1 MISSLSGSISH
12 GSDTRLVDSGA
23 SIHITG
29 YKDSF
34 QSLVQKDCPYKVNL
48 GDDYQYPIKGMGE
61 AFYKLDSWK
70 SMKMKEVLYV
80 LGLKKNL
87 LSISVLDKKGF
98 IITFLYGEVLK
109 WRKGETIDDV
119 VLIGVEGGLYKL
131 KGRT

>member
-1 MISSLSGSISH
+1 
-12 GSDTRLVDSGA
+12 
-23 SIHITG
+23 
-29 YKDSF
+29 
-34 QSLVQKDCPYKVNL
+34 
-48 GDDYQYPIKGMGE
+48 MGE

-119 VLIGVEGGLYKL
+119 VFIGVEGGLYKL
-131 KGRT
+131 KGCT